1 MRESLRTLSPSRA
14 SVALFAAYWVVACA
28 VCSMQLVAGDLE
40 PSGVALQ
47 LLVPIAAGGV
57 MGFAGAP
64 IAIGIVAGAVFGAL
78 DFVVLV
84 TIYLRQAPASAR
96 SFPGLE
102 GLLVPPAVFG
112 AIGAGL
118 GLVGAFGG
126 RVLNARRAIQ
136 R

>member
-1 MRESLRTLSPSRA
+1 MRKSLRTLSPSRA

-84 TIYLRQAPASAR
+84 TIYLRH
-96 SFPGLE
+96 FPGLE
-102 GLLVPPAVFG
+102 GLLVPTAVFG